1 MQPYCR
7 RPTAVDS
14 RGTAPRC
21 PQLSTVLTRRVSV
34 RRSRED
40 LRAPGL
46 RCSVMA
52 CGLLNSRVARD
63 WCVGCPIQA
72 FRRLTAVYTLLFAVS
87 GGCRPVSGHQPR
99 LFRAEDWNSARAEP
113 DCPALPRPPRRRR
126 RILKT
131 AERKCRCLR
140 TPFFC
145 VRNRAVEVFRSVQY
159 RCMSESKDTSVRN
172 LRGFETR
179 GADPARPLRGARRI
193 REGPA
198 ADLRPTASVRARC
211 EHGAAARCQTGVNF
225 VGSVGCSEC
234 AAGKSDSTSIAGFC
248 SLTKSASFP

>member
-1 MQPYCR
+1 M
-7 RPTAVDS
+7 T
-14 RGTAPRC
+14 
-21 PQLSTVLTRRVSV
+21 
-34 RRSRED
+34 
-40 LRAPGL
+40 
-46 RCSVMA
+46 
-52 CGLLNSRVARD
+52 CGLLISRVARS
-63 WCVGCPIQA
+63 GA
-72 FRRLTAVYTLLFAVS
+72 SAVRSGVPPPCSRAYTLWIVVFVQDPA
-87 GGCRPVSGHQPR
+87 G
-99 LFRAEDWNSARAEP
+99 ARAEP

-126 RILKT
+126 RILKA

-211 EHGAAARCQTGVNF
+211 GHGAAARCQTGVNF

>member
-72 FRRLTAVYTLLFAVS
+72 FRRLTAVYTLFSAVFRRQAGQSPDTSPDFAGQRTGTVLGRS
-87 GGCRPVSGHQPR
+87 LTAPHFPGH
-99 LFRAEDWNSARAEP
+99 RAAGAK
-113 DCPALPRPPRRRR
+113 
-126 RILKT
+126 ILKA
-131 AERKCRCLR
+131 AERKGLCLR

-159 RCMSESKDTSVRN
+159 RCTSESKDTSVRN
-172 LRGFETR
+172 LRGFET
-179 GADPARPLRGARRI
+179 
-193 REGPA
+193 
-198 ADLRPTASVRARC
+198 
-211 EHGAAARCQTGVNF
+211 
-225 VGSVGCSEC
+225 
-234 AAGKSDSTSIAGFC
+234 
-248 SLTKSASFP
+248 

>member
-1 MQPYCR
+1 MQASCR
-7 RPTAVDS
+7 VEGRRGRKRRTRTACELSAPSWSPANSCGQPRNGTALPTAVD
-14 RGTAPRC
+14 R
-21 PQLSTVLTRRVSV
+21 LTVQSISPLIPCGPAGSCFTVQRVN
-34 RRSRED
+34 
-40 LRAPGL
+40 LRAPDL
-46 RCSVMA
+46 PRCA
-52 CGLLNSRVARD
+52 L

-126 RILKT
+126 RILKA

-179 GADPARPLRGARRI
+179 GADPARPLRGTRRI
-193 REGPA
+193 RGRARRGPA
-198 ADLRPTASVRARC
+198 ASGLGP
-211 EHGAAARCQTGVNF
+211 G
-225 VGSVGCSEC
+225 
-234 AAGKSDSTSIAGFC
+234 
-248 SLTKSASFP
+248 